1 MVSHKKSLI
10 IACFVAL
17 MMVYGV
23 SAMTCQYDP
32 RPYISVSGKTIDWL
46 CQVNHQSECYGLIM
60 YDTGTESGDMKDLIS
75 VSPEPRVIDEYGK
88 IDSFSSENLFVN
100 IRFRTTDLV
109 QGVNYTFK
117 AVCVSSSGTEEYSDS
132 ISPSYSELRST
143 PYIYTYIIRNSAE
156 IVIIFLFVV
165 FIGLIYFMRRR

>member
-1 MVSHKKSLI
+1 MVFHKNTLI

-17 MMVYGV
+17 LMLYGV
-23 SAMTCQYDP
+23 SAMTCQYDS
-32 RPYISVSGKTIDWL
+32 RPYISVSRKTIDWL

-75 VSPEPRVIDEYGK
+75 MSPEPKIIDEYGK
-88 IDSFSSENLFVN
+88 IDYFRSESLFVN
-100 IRFRTTDLV
+100 IRFRTDDIV

-117 AVCVSSSGTEEYSDS
+117 AVCVSPSGTEEYSDI
-132 ISPSYSELRST
+132 ISPSYSELRSI
-143 PYIYTYIIRNSAE
+143 PYIYTYIIRNSAQ

-165 FIGLIYFMRRR
+165 FLGLIYFMRRR